1 MGYVTDG
8 HSHMHS
14 GLFLTKKCLTE
25 NNGSLAQL
33 SFNRILTTQTDT
45 SRLIILVTSPLR
57 ILHYT
62 PRSNRKGKRGLDM
75 ATDLNPRAPRR
86 IVRNQ
91 AELDIWFR
99 TYNLTFQDPTRFATT
114 LSELFDGIM
123 ELERQGQSANQL
135 FTQSGYNTILRI
147 LQEIEILPD
156 HRHRED
162 AANIIVEIGR
172 RRNGE
177 PPLRLISRPLNA
189 PPPPRSQA
197 QMDMDGTLRMPLE
210 DSEMDLRVPPYGP
223 DSGLPV
229 PWIRLREN
237 NLPPPE
243 QSEINLQVAYQ
254 LSQSF
259 TLTSNA
265 RDSIE
270 NILLAG
276 TNGRGLDPPTYL
288 DNPAELVLEM
298 PENLRFLDDPIGVVD
313 DALYDQT
320 QWPKLDIFD
329 LRRGSAA
336 NYGPLQESD
345 YIYQFF
351 LLVREILCLP
361 EIARKYV
368 IILRAYPTRY
378 QNDTPEEFVDEPA
391 PTVEEG

>member
-1 MGYVTDG
+1 
-8 HSHMHS
+8 
-14 GLFLTKKCLTE
+14 
-25 NNGSLAQL
+25 
-33 SFNRILTTQTDT
+33 
-45 SRLIILVTSPLR
+45 
-57 ILHYT
+57 
-62 PRSNRKGKRGLDM
+62 M
-75 ATDLNPRAPRR
+75 ATNLNPRAPRR
-86 IVRNQ
+86 LVRNQ
-91 AELDIWFR
+91 AELDTWFR
-99 TYNLTFQDPTRFATT
+99 TYNLTFQNPTGFATT
-114 LSELFDGIM
+114 LSGMFDRIM
-123 ELERQGQSANQL
+123 DLQRQGQPVELISAQY
-135 FTQSGYNTILRI
+135 GYNTIFQI
-147 LQEIEILPD
+147 LQEIEALPD

-177 PPLRLISRPLNA
+177 PPLGLISRPLNA

-197 QMDMDGTLRMPLE
+197 QMDMDGILRAPLE
-210 DSEMDLRVPPYGP
+210 DFEMDLRVPPYGP

-237 NLPPPE
+237 NLTPPE
-243 QSEINLQVAYQ
+243 QSEINLQMAYQ
-254 LSQSF
+254 LSESF
-259 TLTSNA
+259 TQTTSA

-298 PENLRFLDDPIGVVD
+298 PENLRFLDDPIGMVD
-313 DALYDQT
+313 DTLYEQT

-351 LLVREILCLP
+351 LLAREILCLP

-368 IILRAYPTRY
+368 IVLRAYPTRY
-378 QNDTPEEFVDEPA
+378 QNDTPEELVDEPA

>member
-1 MGYVTDG
+1 METG
-8 HSHMHS
+8 
-14 GLFLTKKCLTE
+14 
-25 NNGSLAQL
+25 
-33 SFNRILTTQTDT
+33 
-45 SRLIILVTSPLR
+45 
-57 ILHYT
+57 
-62 PRSNRKGKRGLDM
+62 
-75 ATDLNPRAPRR
+75 LNPRAPRKL
-86 IVRNQ
+86 VRNQ
-91 AELDIWFR
+91 IELDTWFR

-114 LSELFDGIM
+114 LIEIFNRTM
-123 ELERQGQSANQL
+123 ELQMQGQSAEQML
-135 FTQSGYNTILRI
+135 TQSGYYTIIRILR
-147 LQEIEILPD
+147 EIEILPD

-162 AANIIVEIGR
+162 AANIIVEIDR

-197 QMDMDGTLRMPLE
+197 QMDIDGTLRDPLE
-210 DSEMDLRVPPYGP
+210 DFEMDLRVPPYGP

-229 PWIRLREN
+229 PWIRPREN

-243 QSEINLQVAYQ
+243 QTEINLQVAYR
-254 LSQSF
+254 LSGSF
-259 TLTSNA
+259 TQTREA

-270 NILLAG
+270 GILLAG

-288 DNPAELVLEM
+288 DNPAELVLQM
-298 PENLRFLDDPIGVVD
+298 PENLRFLDDPIGMVD
-313 DALYDQT
+313 DTLYEQT

-351 LLVREILCLP
+351 LLAREILCLP

-368 IILRAYPTRY
+368 IVLRAYPTRY
-378 QNDTPEEFVDEPA
+378 QNDTPEELVDEPA